1 MGTDESTRESRWNR
15 RTLGNIIGVCLLIG
29 IVTPFL
35 IVGVPQLAGA
45 SESHVV
51 LSDSMSPTFESGD
64 VILVEDV
71 GPENIEEG
79 DVITYADGSGERT
92 THRVVDVVERD
103 GERQFRT
110 KGDANEEPDSD
121 LVSASAVEG
130 RHAHTLPYIGHVVL
144 FAGSRLGIALLLIV
158 PGTLLAVSEVWE
170 LYRAW
175 KTTND
180 DSPTDSGKTDDDEV
194 SERATKH
201 SRPEPTEDD

>member
-1 MGTDESTRESRWNR
+1 MNDAIREALPER
-15 RTLGNIIGVCLLIG
+15 RSLVNVVGVLVLLA
-29 IVTPFL
+29 IVVPFL

-45 SESHVV
+45 SQSHVV

-71 GPENIEEG
+71 DPASIESG

-92 THRVVDVVERD
+92 THRVVEVVERD

-110 KGDANEEPDSD
+110 QGDANDEPDGD

-130 RHAHTLPYIGHVVL
+130 RHTQTLPHIGHVVL
-144 FAGSRLGIALLLIV
+144 FAGSRLGIALFVIV
-158 PGTLLAVSEVWE
+158 PGTLLAVSEVWN

-175 KTTND
+175 IRAE
-180 DSPTDSGKTDDDEV
+180 GDDDT
-194 SERATKH
+194 SDADGNGDSAGARAADH
-201 SRPEPTEDD
+201 GAPEPTEDD